1 MYQENEADG
10 NNDQG
15 KPFPVVGIGASAG
28 GLEAFGQ
35 LLAALP
41 ADTGMAFV
49 LVQHLDPQHGSQLT
63 ELLSPHSKMPV
74 ITVEDCMPIEPNNVY
89 VIPPKTSMVIE
100 DGCLKLAER
109 EAGLHLPIDIFL
121 RSLASVQGSRAIG
134 VVLSGNASDGSMGLR
149 AIKAGCGLT
158 FSQDEG
164 SAKFSGMPRNA
175 VASGA
180 VDYVMPPADIG
191 RELAQLGQHPSLIAA
206 RFGESDG
213 GKRPQDGDGDLRR
226 IFTLLSASTSVDF
239 SHYKPSTMRRRIG
252 RRMMVLRIDSLGD
265 YVRYAEEHRAELD
278 ELYRDLLISVTS
290 FFRDPAVFESL
301 TKHLAERLNES
312 GQPRRET
319 IRVWVPGCAT
329 GEEVYSLAICLHEL
343 LEEKGLAL
351 PVQLFGTDISELALD
366 RARRGSYSEIIA
378 ETVSAERLRRYFSK
392 VDSGY
397 QVVKQIREG
406 CVFARHDLTK
416 DPPFSRV
423 DLLSC
428 RNVLIYLD
436 AATQRRVLPVFYYA
450 LQPAGLLLLGSAETT
465 GAASELFTAV
475 DKEQNIYGRKPGM
488 ARLGFDFLGAAQNG
502 DLVRTAGRAD
512 GAAGADLHQRVDRLV
527 QSKYAPDA
535 VVVDGDLQI
544 VQFRGHTSAYLD
556 PTPGDASLNLLRMAR
571 ESLVMPLRRVLQT
584 AAEVRHSVKERGV
597 LLDRD
602 GRQEE
607 ISLEVTPLHGE
618 TPGERYW
625 LVVFAPQQEA
635 ARADSKAVEAKSGE
649 SPAMERPAGEVD
661 GHESRS
667 LQLERELEETRE
679 YLRNLTEDHEAHVEE
694 LRAANEEAR
703 SSNEELQSTN
713 EELSTTKEELQSAN
727 EELMTLNEE
736 LQNRN
741 GELSAANSDLKNL
754 LAAVSAAIV
763 MVDSELRVRRFNPAA
778 EKLLQLGS
786 VDIGRPVGH
795 LRGKIS
801 TPNLEKQV
809 RQVMETLHTVE
820 VETEDSEGHWY
831 SITARPYRTLD
842 DRIAGAVVT
851 LQDIDLLKRG
861 LQTAEEAR
869 DYAEGMIETVREPLI
884 VLDADLR
891 VQRATPAFYETFLV
905 SREETQGRF
914 LHDLG
919 NGQWNQ
925 GRLRELIGAALF
937 RDEAFQEYEVRHE
950 FPHIGRRTMRLNGRR
965 IPRHD
970 SQARM
975 LLLAIEDVTERREVA
990 EIRFQRLFETAKDGI
1005 VVVEAETETV
1015 LDVNPYFLQATGF
1028 ARESIVSRKLK
1039 DAEPFSNLP
1048 ETAGL
1053 ISLLKSRE
1061 TVRYD
1066 DLPLRKG
1073 NGGTIDMEM
1082 VANLYRVGTQ
1092 PVAQLNLRDVT
1103 ARKEQEESLRRAADD
1118 KAVLVREIHHRV
1130 KNNLQVIVSLLSLQA
1145 RYTNDPKAVA
1155 GFHEMEARVRA
1166 IAHIHETLYATPD
1179 LAQIEFAAYLTNLVR
1194 ELLTVHTTVKDGV
1207 ELDLQVEEIVL
1218 DMEQAI
1224 PLGLIANELIIN
1236 CLKHGMR
1243 EGLGKLVVQLSYKR
1257 DPEKPAKGEALD
1269 KGWAQLVVG
1278 DDGPGLHEGIDL
1290 ENAQSMGFRLLN
1302 LLTKQLHGRV
1312 EFSAGPAAKVCV
1324 EFPLTVTQPASDVKT
1339 E

>member
-1 MYQENEADG
+1 MFQENETDG
-10 NNDQG
+10 DTRRG

-35 LLAALP
+35 LLEALP
-41 ADTGMAFV
+41 VDTGMAFV
-49 LVQHLDPQHGSQLT
+49 LVQHLDPQHESQLT
-63 ELLSPHSKMPV
+63 GLLSTHTNMPV
-74 ITVEDCMPIEPNNVY
+74 VTVEDCMPIEPNKVY
-89 VIPPKTSMVIE
+89 VIPPNTSMGIE

-109 EAGLHLPIDIFL
+109 EAGLHLPIDIFF

-164 SAKFSGMPRNA
+164 TARFSGMPRNA

-191 RELAQLGQHPSLIAA
+191 RELAQLGQHPSLHAA
-206 RFGESDG
+206 RFGEENG
-213 GKRPQDGDGDLRR
+213 GKWAPEDDGELRR
-226 IFTLLSASTSVDF
+226 IFALLNASTSVDF
-239 SHYKPSTMRRRIG
+239 SHYKPNTMRRRIG
-252 RRMMVLRIDSLGD
+252 RRMMVLRIDSLGE
-265 YVRYAEEHRAELD
+265 YRRYAEEHGSELG

-301 TKHLAERLNES
+301 TKHLAERL
-312 GQPRRET
+312 GQDGQRREA

-329 GEEVYSLAICLHEL
+329 GEEVYTLAICLNEL
-343 LEEKGLAL
+343 LEEKGLAS
-351 PVQLFGTDISELALD
+351 PVQIFGTDISELALD
-366 RARRGSYSEIIA
+366 RARRGTYSEIIA

-392 VDSGY
+392 VESGY
-397 QVVKQIREG
+397 QVVKQIRES
-406 CVFARHDLTK
+406 CVFARHDLTR

-423 DLLSC
+423 DLVSC
-428 RNVLIYLD
+428 RNLLIYLD
-436 AATQRRVLPVFYYA
+436 ATAQRRVLPVFYYA

-475 DKEQNIYGRKPGM
+475 DKERNLYGRKPGT
-488 ARLGFDFLGAAQNG
+488 ARLGIDFTGGAQNG
-502 DLVRTAGRAD
+502 NLSRTAGRTD
-512 GAAGADLHQRVDRLV
+512 GAAAADLHQRVDRLV

-584 AAEVRHSVKERGV
+584 ATEVGHSVKERGV
-597 LLDRD
+597 VLDRD

-607 ISLEVTPLHGE
+607 ISLEVTPLHGDA
-618 TPGERYW
+618 PGERYW
-625 LVVFAPQQEA
+625 LVVFAAQQQEA
-635 ARADSKAVEAKSGE
+635 ARTEAKLIESPTIE
-649 SPAMERPAGEVD
+649 SPAGEAD
-661 GHESRS
+661 GNESRS
-667 LQLERELEETRE
+667 SQLERELEETRE

-727 EELMTLNEE
+727 EELTTLNEE

-786 VDIGRPVGH
+786 IDIGRPVGH

-801 TPNLEKQV
+801 TPNLEKQIK
-809 RQVMETLHTVE
+809 QVMETLHTVE

-842 DRIAGAVVT
+842 DRIAGAVIT
-851 LQDIDLLKRG
+851 LQDIHLLKRG

-869 DYAEGMIETVREPLI
+869 DYAEGMIETVREPLM

-905 SREETQGRF
+905 SREETHGRF

-925 GRLRELIGAALF
+925 ARLRELIGAALF
-937 RDEAFQEYEVRHE
+937 RDEAFQEFEIQHD

-965 IPRHD
+965 IPRYD
-970 SQARM
+970 SQVRT
-975 LLLAIEDVTERREVA
+975 LLLAIEDVTARREVA

-1015 LDVNPYFLQATGF
+1015 LDANPYFLQATGF
-1028 ARESIVSRKLK
+1028 ARERIVSKKLR
-1039 DAEPFSNLP
+1039 DAAPFMDLP
-1048 ETAGL
+1048 QTAGL

-1061 TVRYD
+1061 AVRYD

-1073 NGGTIDMEM
+1073 DGGTIDMEL

-1092 PVAQLNLRDVT
+1092 PVVQLNLRDVT
-1103 ARKEQEESLRRAADD
+1103 ARKEQEESLRRAAED
-1118 KAVLVREIHHRV
+1118 KVVLVREIHHRV

-1145 RYTNDPKAVA
+1145 RYTSDPKAVA
-1155 GFHEMEARVRA
+1155 GFQETEARVRA

-1179 LAQIEFAAYLTNLVR
+1179 LAQIEFSSYLTNLVR
-1194 ELLTVHTTVKDGV
+1194 ELLTIHMIVKDGV
-1207 ELDLQVEEIVL
+1207 ALDLQVEEIVL

-1224 PLGLIANELIIN
+1224 PLGLIANELILN
-1236 CLKHGMR
+1236 SLKHGTR
-1243 EGLGKLVVQLSYKR
+1243 KGRGQLSVTLTYKR
-1257 DPEKPAKGEALD
+1257 DPGVPARGEALD
-1269 KGWAQLVVG
+1269 NGWAQLDVR
-1278 DDGPGLHEGIDL
+1278 DDGPGFQDGIDL
-1290 ENAQSMGFRLLN
+1290 ENVQSMGFRLLN

-1312 EFSAGPAAKVCV
+1312 IFSVGPGAKVCV
-1324 EFPLTVTQPASDVKT
+1324 EFPLTVEQSVADATT